1 MRTLGVSMV
10 DDPNRTVHAQQAFEF
25 SDVFGYKFAVLAY
38 GQQKP
43 RRLKLNAPEGMS
55 TAGGRQARQSMV
67 LQADDGESVV
77 CGWVDVPQ
85 KSAEIRAF
93 QAVAQA
99 FEARYKRS
107 FDLPKADYERMVMDL
122 EGFLKIQKI
131 DFHISES
138 AAVPAPRISAPPAA
152 VEVVDD
158 DPPPQLGMALGM
170 LGLGLI
176 IGFGL
181 GYLAF
186 GM

>member
-1 MRTLGVSMV
+1 MV

-25 SDVFGYKFAVLAY
+25 SDVFGYKFQILAY
-38 GQQKP
+38 GQTKP

-85 KSAEIRAF
+85 KMAEIRAYP
-93 QAVAQA
+93 AVAQA
-99 FEARYKRS
+99 FEARFKRA
-107 FDLPKADYERMVMDL
+107 FDLPKPDYERMVADL

-131 DFHISES
+131 DIHIAEI
-138 AAVPAPRISAPPAA
+138 APVPIPRPSAPSPAA
-152 VEVVDD
+152 VEVSEE
-158 DPPPQLGMALGM
+158 PPSSLGMALGM